1 MCVKRDL
8 PGGRA
13 AVFLFPLLGE
23 DIILITPVNGFCG
36 CQGCQGQDQVRL
48 CSSGVGG
55 KCVGSVRKLSA
66 RAQASSFPSNKG
78 LPCRC
83 FSILHVQ
90 LLGGL
95 LSKGVKGKVS
105 RTKAQLSLPFIQ

>member
-1 MCVKRDL
+1 MCGERKE
-8 PGGRA
+8 
-13 AVFLFPLLGE
+13 AV
-23 DIILITPVNGFCG
+23 
-36 CQGCQGQDQVRL
+36 
-48 CSSGVGG
+48 SS
-55 KCVGSVRKLSA
+55 C
-66 RAQASSFPSNKG
+66 PSNKG

-83 FSILHVQ
+83 FYVPHVQ